1 MGYTHL
7 EPGQECE
14 IVERVY
20 SCDGNSDI
28 STLVQ
33 LSPAELDELAQDSII
48 ESAGGVRYGRKKRIK
63 N

>member
-1 MGYTHL
+1 MGFTHL

-28 STLVQ
+28 SALIQ
-33 LSPAELDELAQDSII
+33 LSSAELDELAQASMEKEKAI
-48 ESAGGVRYGRKKRIK
+48 
-63 N
+63 